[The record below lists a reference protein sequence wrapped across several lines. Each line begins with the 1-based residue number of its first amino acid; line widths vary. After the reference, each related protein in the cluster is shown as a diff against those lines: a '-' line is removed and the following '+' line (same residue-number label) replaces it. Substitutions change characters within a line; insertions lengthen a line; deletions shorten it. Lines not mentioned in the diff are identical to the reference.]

1 MQPTFDPNTGQ
12 IIYGQDDNGNNITTM
27 PGSPP
32 TLELMPDGA
41 DPYIWEIEQRQKQQ
55 YQSGLAAANK
65 ESQKEQPF
73 ISGAIVGDLAKTA
86 VNLPTGFA
94 TDLVDLG
101 LGVVDVGRAA
111 ASSAGIGDFG
121 WDQVFDDRDNPLT
134 QFRRQTVGTM
144 DTGLGS
150 LVNQVGRLGFD
161 FVGFK
166 WVYKAPIVAQRVQ
179 RIARMVDRLSDIKG
193 IKGIKNATRA
203 SRAVDAANTAR
214 RQKRL
219 AKIGGDAAKRGL
231 RNDYLAATYKQLAGV
246 PEATSWW
253 KQTQNAASAWAKS
266 KVTFKSLSET
276 LAWDLFLA
284 FNVMGEGDDEMDETL
299 FDFAQDLG
307 FDNGLT
313 LDPMDSGISRKLK
326 GMLDGTLTA
335 GIGGAFVDFYR
346 IGRFS
351 KQVKKASK
359 SERKRLID
367 AFSAEADELGRSVAE
382 VAEAERK
389 FSSAVRRGTVD
400 PNSSLQQMLQQME
413 GRVAVGPQT
422 LDDYAQLDFSPYR
435 TPVGGDPTASG
446 RQSFRQFGDPE
457 SPVQQSLAQMEGV
470 ASDVRSPAN
479 FNARRLEQ
487 DPGLLPDDPARN
499 NPFERVQFARNSID
513 RAERTEA
520 EAIQNLKTL
529 DQAQPQKPEIQ
540 DATPL
545 GTVMRRVREAEPTL
559 SPIGMRAYARQMIDA
574 GFTPAQVE
582 RAVLQALPRKNVD
595 LVEYAQLG
603 TYVNRYGVVDAVD
616 GLIGDFIYR
625 KGLREG
631 WAGVTPS
638 GEKFFNRSKA
648 VAADQ
653 TDLVMR
659 QAEALDE
666 LRAIKQ
672 RDDMQKLRAQE
683 LADEA
688 AAAAQDA
695 KMKSNRLQPVL
706 EDQPVAGLTD
716 EEKMARNRLQ
726 PGEVP
731 IDADQTAQLAEAEL
745 ADPALRNAEVDATN
759 AELNNQALTDE
770 ELSRAAQSVTA
781 TDPDVQV
788 REMLGIDPS
797 SIKAEIEKAPD
808 GRGWFVIT
816 PSGEQLGER
825 FTTKRAAQRKADAET
840 RRLRQDVQSR
850 AQQQADDATD
860 QIVEV
865 AAFNPARDSDL
876 PTKVKLTKPQIMEL
890 IKYPNFRPIF
900 DQFGVNKKTYEFTQS
915 DLNEFIDGAR
925 AMIAAG
931 VDKPRARMLNRLID
945 KFDVAVK
952 QLEPEVRQAREVDS
966 ILAQN
971 KKFADHGDY
980 C

>member
-1 MQPTFDPNTGQ
+1 M
-12 IIYGQDDNGNNITTM
+12 
-27 PGSPP
+27 
-32 TLELMPDGA
+32 
-41 DPYIWEIEQRQKQQ
+41 
-55 YQSGLAAANK
+55 
-65 ESQKEQPF
+65 
-73 ISGAIVGDLAKTA
+73 
-86 VNLPTGFA
+86 
-94 TDLVDLG
+94 
-101 LGVVDVGRAA
+101 
-111 ASSAGIGDFG
+111 
-121 WDQVFDDRDNPLT
+121 
-134 QFRRQTVGTM
+134 
-144 DTGLGS
+144 
-150 LVNQVGRLGFD
+150 
-161 FVGFK
+161 
-166 WVYKAPIVAQRVQ
+166 
-179 RIARMVDRLSDIKG
+179 
-193 IKGIKNATRA
+193 
-203 SRAVDAANTAR
+203 
-214 RQKRL
+214 
-219 AKIGGDAAKRGL
+219 
-231 RNDYLAATYKQLAGV
+231 
-246 PEATSWW
+246 
-253 KQTQNAASAWAKS
+253 
-266 KVTFKSLSET
+266 
-276 LAWDLFLA
+276 
-284 FNVMGEGDDEMDETL
+284 
-299 FDFAQDLG
+299 
-307 FDNGLT
+307 
-313 LDPMDSGISRKLK
+313 
-326 GMLDGTLTA
+326 
-335 GIGGAFVDFYR
+335 
-346 IGRFS
+346 
-351 KQVKKASK
+351 
-359 SERKRLID
+359 
-367 AFSAEADELGRSVAE
+367 
-382 VAEAERK
+382 
-389 FSSAVRRGTVD
+389 
-400 PNSSLQQMLQQME
+400 
-413 GRVAVGPQT
+413 
-422 LDDYAQLDFSPYR
+422 
-435 TPVGGDPTASG
+435 
-446 RQSFRQFGDPE
+446 
-457 SPVQQSLAQMEGV
+457 
-470 ASDVRSPAN
+470 
-479 FNARRLEQ
+479 
-487 DPGLLPDDPARN
+487 
-499 NPFERVQFARNSID
+499 
-513 RAERTEA
+513 
-520 EAIQNLKTL
+520 
-529 DQAQPQKPEIQ
+529 
-540 DATPL
+540 
-545 GTVMRRVREAEPTL
+545 
-559 SPIGMRAYARQMIDA
+559 
-574 GFTPAQVE
+574 
-582 RAVLQALPRKNVD
+582 LQALPRKNVD

-603 TYVNRYGVVDAVD
+603 TYVNQYGVVDAVD

-695 KMKSNRLQPVL
+695 KLKSNRLQPVL

-716 EEKMARNRLQ
+716 EQKMARNRLQ

-797 SIKAEIEKAPD
+797 SIKAEIEKSPD
-808 GRGWFVIT
+808 GRGWIVIN

-860 QIVEV
+860 QIVEL
-865 AAFNPARDSDL
+865 APSNPARDSDL